1 MCVRKELDAREAK
14 NRDRDSVVDIE
25 LQGDLLNAKS
35 QYRDELK
42 ESNTLL
48 LMIYKYLDKMLG
60 VDKTPVS
67 VSRLLHRIF

>member
-60 VDKTPVS
+60 VDETPVS

>member
-1 MCVRKELDAREAK
+1 MLGKPRTGIAIPWLTCR
-14 NRDRDSVVDIE
+14 SE

-35 QYRDELK
+35 QYRDELR
-42 ESNTLL
+42 ESNTSL

>member
-1 MCVRKELDAREAK
+1 MLGKPRTGIAIPWLTCR
-14 NRDRDSVVDIE
+14 SE
-25 LQGDLLNAKS
+25 LQGDLLNPKS
-35 QYRDELK
+35 QYRDELR
-42 ESNTLL
+42 ESNTSL